1 MKKKIKMA
9 MRLEMQEKKHA
20 REMLVVEMQRRRDN
34 GQPGG
39 RG

>member
-1 MKKKIKMA
+1 MKKKIKAA
-9 MRLEMQEKKHA
+9 MRLEAQEKKQA
-20 REMLVVEMQRRRDN
+20 RAMLVAEMQRRRDN